1 MTDYGKT
8 VKHRLIDLDK
18 SQAWL
23 LQEISK
29 RTTLFVDSAYLA
41 KILNGQ
47 RNAPKIKAIINEV
60 LDINE

>member
-47 RNAPKIKAIINEV
+47 RNALKIKAIINEV